1 VLRGGLP
8 TRHSASLRARF
19 RLRAADPASPAPG
32 ARATV
37 DAPFGRPLPPTS
49 LRRTRPRPRPRPRPR
64 IDCERGCRRA
74 AALRCPGLAAIPE
87 L

>member
-1 VLRGGLP
+1 MLRGGLP
-8 TRHSASLRARF
+8 ARHSASLRARF

-49 LRRTRPRPRPRPRPR
+49 LRRTRPRPRPR